1 MEAKLLAI
9 SFLSIFLAIYAQSLA
24 NIVEDSTEFEFETAI
39 YYGDS
44 SVNLGEPFSITCII
58 PVTDPII
65 WLKDDEPITRH
76 NLRHGRDEHSYILS
90 ESAIE
95 GEKHKIEAHI
105 SVRHALK
112 VHEGRYQCND
122 LHTSYHM
129 LYVNIPPP
137 EAPKLQTKSPFVIH
151 APAGSGDANVV
162 RHLSTEPIYETV
174 HDLTP
179 SNSDES
185 LGEIFTRTWE
195 PVDPGTPSQI
205 LPLPTQATM
214 TTAILTQQQQQQHHR
229 THHHHHQLPTSQQL
243 DRDDKHKLIY
253 INATNFDGI
262 PRPID
267 ERRFD
272 KSSGLI
278 NLQFNPAMDTR
289 YTTEPWK
296 GSTIYYAATPPN
308 IPPPRTTALV
318 IANIEHPQGQQYA
331 GGIYPYKPNVVDSR
345 HKSHDIHHTTAL
357 GEGAIKSQYPI
368 QTVQAPPYY
377 QYPTQQQL
385 NTMVTFPA
393 RTPPP
398 QPAQHQ
404 PTMSIYQNPF
414 LQYNQMPPGHM
425 QPIQPIQP
433 IQPNYMT
440 LPPGERVVA
449 TTAPIFASS
458 TSYGL
463 LPTSHT
469 PPLMISNNM
478 NNNNSNV
485 NLLLTQTKS
494 KERDFLVPNYDNAE
508 HQLKV
513 YDIRN
518 PLVLSCN
525 ITKEGSYELKWEKN
539 NTDVSKVKELE
550 GRYRILAA
558 ERKFIIDK
566 TDLHD
571 DGPYSCV
578 ADNQKRDFNVV
589 AQVVVRVPSNV
600 GVVEGEKLSIVC
612 TVVGTDPKLSW
623 SFGNMTISNSTDRY
637 ILKPN
642 DDKIENAVLSMENV
656 SLNDRGEFK
665 CIARN
670 AATEYANFQEASDVS
685 FVRVKGKLA
694 ALWPF
699 LGICAEVLIMCAII
713 LIYEKRRNKT
723 ELEESDTD
731 PQEH

>member
-1 MEAKLLAI
+1 MHAAI
-9 SFLSIFLAIYAQSLA
+9 A

-95 GEKHKIEAHI
+95 GAQLRKVPVFANPVAIHGYQDDKTTRLWTENIPIQFCTSLKLSKCSSAQPYAIDSSEKHKIEAHI

-129 LYVNIPPP
+129 LYVNIPAP
-137 EAPKLQTKSPFVIH
+137 EAPKMQTKSPFVIH

-179 SNSDES
+179 SNSDEN
-185 LGEIFTRTWE
+185 LDQIFTRTWE

-318 IANIEHPQGQQYA
+318 IANIEHPQGQQYP

-357 GEGAIKSQYPI
+357 GEGVIKSQYPI

-393 RTPPP
+393 HTPPP

-404 PTMSIYQNPF
+404 PTLSIYQNPF

-425 QPIQPIQP
+425 QPVQPIQPIQP
-433 IQPNYMT
+433 IQTNYMT

-513 YDIRN
+513 YEIRN

-525 ITKEGSYELKWEKN
+525 ITKEGSYELK
-539 NTDVSKVKELE
+539 
-550 GRYRILAA
+550 
-558 ERKFIIDK
+558 
-566 TDLHD
+566 
-571 DGPYSCV
+571 
-578 ADNQKRDFNVV
+578 
-589 AQVVVRVPSNV
+589 
-600 GVVEGEKLSIVC
+600 
-612 TVVGTDPKLSW
+612 
-623 SFGNMTISNSTDRY
+623 
-637 ILKPN
+637 
-642 DDKIENAVLSMENV
+642 
-656 SLNDRGEFK
+656 
-665 CIARN
+665 
-670 AATEYANFQEASDVS
+670 
-685 FVRVKGKLA
+685 
-694 ALWPF
+694 
-699 LGICAEVLIMCAII
+699 
-713 LIYEKRRNKT
+713 
-723 ELEESDTD
+723 
-731 PQEH
+731 